1 MAVDLTALDSAN
13 RQLQADPKAAVT
25 AKRFGA
31 VATTAIHQMS
41 ALLFSSTN
49 TQTFA
54 SPYVPAPPASYN
66 SGGTVT
72 ATQLESSV
80 GGVGSG
86 IGQQTF
92 HPNWQHVT
100 QVPAGDIFVTYNY
113 YDADATAE
121 HTTTHFRVKWSSD
134 HGATFTTIYDSNV
147 AGQIELDYGMGPH
160 IESDASGNV
169 YVLVNHYPRGGSS
182 QQTSV
187 TKIHKFAA
195 PYNQAYTS
203 AGTTIGSIPQS
214 SNKWSCYFDQTRSWI
229 WVCFWQD
236 NTVPNLYAVDLSGT
250 VKYSKNIFNVKPG
263 VELYGT
269 ATYPCLSMKNDG
281 TLLVGWSAESSELVA
296 PVQTQGYYDSRFMY
310 STDAGATF
318 IGPNGTIT
326 LPVYADDSTATANRL
341 AYHLTHDGV
350 DFLAGSNG
358 NYGSGVGQHYNWNHL
373 NHMLYNNGKL
383 HVCYEAESSDTHIF
397 GGPHQTYA
405 RFDWATKAIDYRL
418 EPAFNTDAGD
428 PGNGGSSYHMFP
440 GNSGGSFVTDTSQT
454 GRLYFVG
461 QGRADQG
468 NLGKISV
475 FKCDNPAA
483 ATPNWLLYA
492 KEAAAV
498 GTANGLVNVCPSRWV
513 QSDGGIIGICQQAD
527 SPFGIYF
534 FRAV

>member
-1 MAVDLTALDSAN
+1 MTVDLSALDAEN
-13 RQLQADPKAAVT
+13 KKLQADPKAAAT
-25 AKRFGA
+25 TKRFA
-31 VATTAIHQMS
+31 AAAATAIHDMS
-41 ALLFSSTN
+41 IFLRSSNN
-49 TQTFA
+49 TPTVA
-54 SPYVPAPPASYN
+54 PPYVPAPPGSYN
-66 SGGTVT
+66 ASGTVT
-72 ATQLESSV
+72 TTQLESAE
-80 GGVGSG
+80 GGNAADP
-86 IGQQTF
+86 GQGTF

-100 QVPAGDIFVTYNY
+100 QVPAGDIFVTYKY
-113 YDADATAE
+113 YDVDQAITR
-121 HTTTHFRVKWSSD
+121 FRVKWSSD
-134 HGATFTTIYDSNV
+134 HGASFTTIYDSNV

-169 YVLVNHYPRGGSS
+169 YVIVNHYPRPTSS

-203 AGTTIGSIPQS
+203 AGTTIGSISQS
-214 SNKWSCYFDQTRSWI
+214 SNKWSAYFDQTRQWI
-229 WVCFWQD
+229 WICFWQD
-236 NTVPNLYAVDLSGT
+236 NTNPNLYAVDLSAT

-281 TLLVGWSAESSELVA
+281 TLLVGWSSESSELIS
-296 PVQTQGYYDSRFMY
+296 PNLTQGYYDAKFMY
-310 STDAGATF
+310 SLDAGATF

-383 HVCYEAESSDTHIF
+383 HICYEAESSDAHVF
-397 GGPHQTYA
+397 GGARQTYA
-405 RFDWATKAIDYRL
+405 RFDWATKTIDFRL
-418 EPAFNTDAGD
+418 EPAVNSDAGD
-428 PGNGGSSYHMFP
+428 AGNGGSPYHMFP

-475 FKCDNPAA
+475 LKCDNPAA

-492 KEAAAV
+492 KQAV
-498 GTANGLVNVCPSRWV
+498 TIGTANGLVNVCPNRWV
-513 QSDGGIIGICQQAD
+513 QSDGGIIGVCQQAD
-527 SPFGIYF
+527 SPYAFYF
-534 FRAV
+534 FRAI